1 MKFTHLQAILGIILI
16 TTVITIPMSFDD
28 TEAADE
34 FFDFD
39 LSEDQAI
46 NNRITTRFI
55 RKDIKATFSK
65 NGLFSFGRE
74 TPADLI
80 DISSK
85 GVLIR
90 SHKKLDIRDE
100 ITLEL
105 KFDSGKSFKIE
116 GTVVRNPTRSNIRYG
131 IKFKRYNDVLGDYL
145 LETQKE
151 LIFK

>member
-1 MKFTHLQAILGIILI
+1 MN
-16 TTVITIPMSFDD
+16 FDD
-28 TEAADE
+28 TEAADD

-39 LSEDQAI
+39 LSKNQAI

-55 RKDIKATFSK
+55 RKDIKVTFSK

-74 TPADLI
+74 TPVDLI

-90 SHKKLDIRDE
+90 SHKKLNIRGK

-105 KFDSGKSFKIE
+105 KFDSGKTFKIE
-116 GTVVRNPTRSNIRYG
+116 GIVVRKPTLSNIRYG
-131 IKFKRYNDVLGDYL
+131 IKFNRYNDELGNYL
-145 LETQKE
+145 LETQKQ

>member
-1 MKFTHLQAILGIILI
+1 MN
-16 TTVITIPMSFDD
+16 FDD
-28 TEAADE
+28 TEAADD

-39 LSEDQAI
+39 LSADQAI

-55 RKDIKATFSK
+55 RKDIKVTFSK

-74 TPADLI
+74 TPVDLI

-90 SHKKLDIRDE
+90 SHKKLNIRGK

-105 KFDSGKSFKIE
+105 KFDSGKTFKIE
-116 GTVVRNPTRSNIRYG
+116 GIVVRKPTLSNIRYG
-131 IKFKRYNDVLGDYL
+131 IKFNRYNDELGNYL
-145 LETQKE
+145 LETQKQ

>member
-1 MKFTHLQAILGIILI
+1 MKFTSLQTILGIILI

-28 TEAADE
+28 TEAVDE

-39 LSEDQAI
+39 LSGDQAI

-55 RKDIKATFSK
+55 RKDIKVTLSK
-65 NGLFSFGRE
+65 NGLFSFGCG
-74 TPADLI
+74 TPVDLI

-90 SHKKLDIRDE
+90 SHKKLNIRDK

-105 KFDSGKSFKIE
+105 ELDSGKTFEVEGIVVRKPPSFKYPVWYQIQA
-116 GTVVRNPTRSNIRYG
+116 
-131 IKFKRYNDVLGDYL
+131 L
-145 LETQKE
+145 
-151 LIFK
+151 

>member
-1 MKFTHLQAILGIILI
+1 MN
-16 TTVITIPMSFDD
+16 FDD
-28 TEAADE
+28 TEAADD

-39 LSEDQAI
+39 ISADQAI

-55 RKDIKATFSK
+55 RKDIKVTFSK

-74 TPADLI
+74 TPVDLI

-90 SHKKLDIRDE
+90 SHKKLNIRGK

-105 KFDSGKSFKIE
+105 KFDSGKTFKIE
-116 GTVVRNPTRSNIRYG
+116 GIVVRKPTLSNIRYG
-131 IKFKRYNDVLGDYL
+131 IKFNRYNDELGNYL
-145 LETQKE
+145 LETQKQ

>member
-1 MKFTHLQAILGIILI
+1 M
-16 TTVITIPMSFDD
+16 VITIPMSFDD
-28 TEAADE
+28 AEAADE

-39 LSEDQAI
+39 LAEDQAI

-55 RKDIKATFSK
+55 RKDIKVTFSK

-105 KFDSGKSFKIE
+105 KFDSGKTFKIE
-116 GTVVRNPTRSNIRYG
+116 GIVVRKPTLSNIRYG
-131 IKFKRYNDVLGDYL
+131 IKFKRYNDELGDYL

>member
-1 MKFTHLQAILGIILI
+1 
-16 TTVITIPMSFDD
+16 MSFDD

-131 IKFKRYNDVLGDYL
+131 IKFKRYNDELGDYL